1 VSRTKSKP
9 KPPPGR
15 TDLTVEEVAA
25 AWGVSVRTVYRWLEI
40 GERLEEGVHY
50 QRTPSGRYAL
60 WTSALP
66 LEYQP

>member
-1 VSRTKSKP
+1 MSKTKSKP

-15 TDLTVEEVAA
+15 TDLSVLEIAQ
-25 AWGVSVRTVYRWLEI
+25 AWGVSERTVYRWLEE
-40 GERLEEGVHY
+40 GERLVEGEHY